1 LVARFNICDILAE
14 GGGPKC
20 ACNVG
25 ATLLFRESQGQSR
38 SSASL
43 ELRKKLEGVTYGV
56 GRNFCFKCFLAIAE
70 ILHYILVSIERL

>member
-1 LVARFNICDILAE
+1 MDQNARAMLAQHY
-14 GGGPKC
+14 C
-20 ACNVG
+20 S
-25 ATLLFRESQGQSR
+25 ESR
-38 SSASL
+38 CLASL